1 MLGRARPR
9 IASAIWEET
18 MIQQVSATLKR
29 STELVMM
36 VMMAFLVVVVVASV
50 IFRYVLSA
58 PLSWSEEVSRYVMI
72 WMGFLGASLA
82 LREGLHANVDF
93 VVAHSPAWIATWLNR
108 VARAGTATFIL
119 IVMVYGFYLVA
130 NLWDQWSPVLEI
142 RMTWPYMAIPV
153 GSLLMLVQLV
163 TPRPSTPAEN
173 K

>member
-1 MLGRARPR
+1 
-9 IASAIWEET
+9 

-29 STELVMM
+29 CTELAIM

-50 IFRYVLSA
+50 IFRYILNA

-72 WMGFLGASLA
+72 WLGFLGASLA

-93 VVAHSPAWIATWLNR
+93 VVAHSPAWIARWLNR
-108 VARAGTATFIL
+108 VARIGTAAFIL
-119 IVMVYGFYLVA
+119 IVMVYGFYLVP

-163 TPRPSTPAEN
+163 TPRPSTRTEN